1 MRRAARLILGKMD
14 GSPEESKAAAVEVA
28 ARGNAELFAAAPLAE
43 GLRRWLPIAGPLL
56 SIGILTAV
64 IWRLQELDFGA
75 IWERIPTSPGFWLLF
90 PFYYFALSIADWV
103 IFRRLWHIPPA
114 GIGALLRKRLS
125 NDLLLGYS
133 GELYFYTWARRR
145 GDIAGAPFGAIK
157 DVAILSAIAGN
168 VVTLILFAL
177 AYPLLGRANLGIQP
191 HLALF
196 SVIVIV
202 GPSLLALLLRGHLF
216 SMPAAETRFALG
228 VHFVRLI
235 ATIALTILLWHFAL
249 PGVPLRWWMT
259 LASVQILVSRLPLVP
274 NKDVVFAGVCVLL
287 IGHDT
292 GVVALVTQIAS
303 LVLIGHMLVAAGLAA
318 SWALRRRL
326 WATP

>member
-1 MRRAARLILGKMD
+1 MTGQ
-14 GSPEESKAAAVEVA
+14 SEERVAEVGA
-28 ARGNAELFAAAPLAE
+28 GGEPFAAAPLAE
-43 GLRRWLPIAGPLL
+43 GLRRWLPVAGPLF
-56 SIGILTAV
+56 SFGILAAV

-90 PFYYFALSIADWV
+90 PLYYFALSIADWV
-103 IFRRLWHIPPA
+103 IFRRLWRIPPA

-125 NDLLLGYS
+125 NDLLVGYS

-145 GDIAGAPFGAIK
+145 ADIAGAPFGAIK

-177 AYPLLGRANLGIQP
+177 AYPVLGRAHLGIQP
-191 HLALF
+191 HLALL

-202 GPSLLALLLRGHLF
+202 GPSLLALSLRGHLF

-235 ATIALTILLWHFAL
+235 AVIALTILLWHFAL
-249 PGVPLRWWMT
+249 PDVPLRWWMT
-259 LASVQILVSRLPLVP
+259 LASLQILVSRLPLIP
-274 NKDVVFAGVCVLL
+274 NKDVVFAGICVFL

-292 GVVALVTQIAS
+292 RVVALIAQIAS
-303 LVLIGHMLVAAGLAA
+303 LVLVGHILVAGGLTAA
-318 SWALRRRL
+318 WALRRRSG
-326 WATP
+326 AQA

>member
-1 MRRAARLILGKMD
+1 MSVQSED
-14 GSPEESKAAAVEVA
+14 GFTGADAGSGGDAPFV
-28 ARGNAELFAAAPLAE
+28 AAPLAE
-43 GLRRWLPIAGPLL
+43 GLRRWLPIAGPLFSL
-56 SIGILTAV
+56 GILAAV

-75 IWERIPTSPGFWLLF
+75 IWSRIPTSPAFWLLF

-103 IFRRLWHIPPA
+103 IFRRLWRIPPA

-145 GDIAGAPFGAIK
+145 ADISGAPFGAIK

-177 AYPLLGRANLGIQP
+177 AYPVLGRADLGIQP
-191 HLALF
+191 HVALL

-202 GPSLLALLLRGHLF
+202 GPSLLALTLRGHLF

-249 PGVPLRWWMT
+249 PDLPLRWWMT
-259 LASVQILVSRLPLVP
+259 LASLQLLVSRLPLVP
-274 NKDVVFAGVCVLL
+274 NKEVVFAGICLLL

-292 GVVALVTQIAS
+292 RVVELTAQIAS
-303 LVLIGHMLVAAGLAA
+303 LVLIGHILVAGGLTAA
-318 SWALRRRL
+318 WAVSRRRTG
-326 WATP
+326 AKS

>member
-1 MRRAARLILGKMD
+1 MSGQSEDRITARAD
-14 GSPEESKAAAVEVA
+14 AAPATGIEA
-28 ARGNAELFAAAPLAE
+28 FAAAPLAE
-43 GLRRWLPIAGPLL
+43 GVRRWLPIAGPLF
-56 SIGILTAV
+56 SIGILAAV
-64 IWRLQELDFGA
+64 FWRLQQLDIGG

-103 IFRRLWHIPPA
+103 IFRRLWNIPPA

-125 NDLLLGYS
+125 NDLLFGYS

-145 GDIAGAPFGAIK
+145 ADITGAPFGAIK

-177 AYPLLGRANLGIQP
+177 AYPVLGRANLGIQP
-191 HLALF
+191 HVALL
-196 SVIVIV
+196 SVIIIV
-202 GPSLLALLLRGHLF
+202 GPSLLALTLRGHLF
-216 SMPAAETRFALG
+216 SMPAAETRFALK

-235 ATIALTILLWHFAL
+235 SVIALTILLWHFAL
-249 PGVPLRWWMT
+249 PGLSLRWWMT
-259 LASVQILVSRLPLVP
+259 LASLQILVSRLPLVP
-274 NKDVVFAGVCVLL
+274 NKDVVFAGICVLL

-303 LVLIGHMLVAAGLAA
+303 LVLVGHILVAAGLTIA
-318 SWALRRRL
+318 WALRRGSETR
-326 WATP
+326 P

>member
-1 MRRAARLILGKMD
+1 MSVQPDDGFAAGA
-14 GSPEESKAAAVEVA
+14 EAAAESEA
-28 ARGNAELFAAAPLAE
+28 SFAAAPLAE
-43 GLRRWLPIAGPLL
+43 GLRRWLPIAGPFV
-56 SIGILTAV
+56 SVGILAAV

-75 IWERIPTSPGFWLLF
+75 IWSRIPASPAFWLLF

-103 IFRRLWHIPPA
+103 IFRRLWRIPPA

-145 GDIAGAPFGAIK
+145 ADIIGAPFGAIK

-177 AYPLLGRANLGIQP
+177 AYPLLGRAHLGIQP
-191 HLALF
+191 HFALL
-196 SVIVIV
+196 SLIVIV
-202 GPSLLALLLRGHLF
+202 GPSVLALVLRGHLF

-249 PGVPLRWWMT
+249 PEVPLRWWMA
-259 LASVQILVSRLPLVP
+259 LASLQILVSRLPLVP
-274 NKDVVFAGVCVLL
+274 NKEVVFAGICVLL

-292 GVVALVTQIAS
+292 GVVALTAQIAS
-303 LVLIGHMLVAAGLAA
+303 LVLIGHIAVAGGLAA
-318 SWALRRRL
+318 AWALRRR
-326 WATP
+326 AGDEI